1 MQSREENSM
10 KHKMPKRPTREQ
22 KKLIEV
28 AGLRWENWLVVEKDN
43 LTLTIINKQSRKRR
57 AILI

>member
-1 MQSREENSM
+1 M
-10 KHKMPKRPTREQ
+10 KHKMPKRPTRER
-22 KKLIEV
+22 KKLIEA

-57 AILI
+57 VILI